1 MPKFATSRLSPWLA
15 SFFCA
20 TLLFSCQLSTSVN
33 EENEGEYDGPEE
45 AIRQEI
51 EMTRELSTGRVP
63 WQKLLTAK
71 LATEEAKEV
80 SRQFRLSALNWE
92 ERGPNADVV
101 GAGNGNTRANGGI
114 TAGRVRALMVDSLD
128 PAKKT
133 VFAGSVSGGL
143 WKTTDITA
151 TPAVWTIVNDFM
163 SNLAIAAICQDPR
176 PGFQQTMYLCT
187 GESYYNIDAV
197 QGVGVFKSTDGGA
210 TWNYLSSTSNYK
222 FGTRILC
229 DYLGNVYLATRPE
242 AGAPPGNAGLF
253 RSTDGGTS
261 WTNITPSGVSSTAVC
276 DLEITSTA
284 TQSRLHV
291 VTGIINAAQAYRY
304 TDDPATVSA
313 GSGWNAP
320 AVPFASFNNRA
331 EIAVSGNTLYA
342 LPANNSSQVTQVFK
356 STDGGAN
363 WAATTAAPPNTVS
376 NTPFANGQGWYDL
389 SVRINP
395 ANPNECIIG
404 GIDCARTLDGGE
416 TWQRIS
422 AWVGVSGQYVHAD
435 QHEIQWWD
443 GGNKLIFGCDGGVH
457 YSADKGTTIRDR
469 NTGLRI
475 KQFYSVAIHPTQ
487 TNYFLAGAQDNGV
500 HQLSSAGLGNSVEVT
515 GGDGAFVAI
524 DKDQPNYQFGS
535 YVYNTYRR
543 HVNSGNGAGWVTFQ
557 FPTTPQTRFINP
569 WDYDNT
575 NNIIYAG
582 YGAGDYFRWDDP
594 QTASTVGTAST
605 SIVTI
610 SQFGGQRPSA
620 IHVSPYTAHRVFF
633 GTGNGK
639 IVRVDQANTANPV
652 AVDITPAG
660 APGGY
665 TSCVVTGSS
674 DEVLMVV
681 YSNYSVQNVWVT
693 LNGGTTWTALDD
705 INGVNLPNMPVRWA
719 LFHPDSD
726 TKAFIATETGVWET
740 ELFNGT
746 NTVWEASPGMPN
758 VRVTMLKY
766 RATDRTLVASTY
778 GRGIWTSTVP
788 LPSGFTF
795 SSPAAATVDCPA
807 PQNMTITLGT
817 SATGG
822 FSGPITL
829 SATGNPSG
837 TNVNF
842 TANPVTPGQ
851 STIVVLNGTNTLAPG
866 TYNITVQ
873 GTATGAT
880 TQTRQL
886 TFTITSGP
894 APAIVSQ
901 PQPQSVCTGSLVSFS
916 VGASNVTYQW
926 QVSTDGGSTYTAISG
941 ATSSAYAISS
951 AAVSLSGNLYRCV
964 LTNSCGATATSEA
977 ALLSVSGVTA
987 ITASPQDLSV
997 CEGNSATFQVTAA
1010 GASLTYQWQLS
1021 TNGGASWSA
1030 ITGATAAQYIIS
1042 NTTTALNGNLYRC
1055 IVNGTCTPGT
1065 ATSQAA
1071 SITVVVPASIT
1082 SQPLSQLVCDGAA
1095 VSFSTTASGPSL
1107 LYQWQVNT
1115 GAGFVNITNAGVYA
1129 GATAAT
1135 LNIASAT
1142 PAMNGYQYRCLVSN
1156 AVCTSPA
1163 ITNSATLTVNTLPQ
1177 ISASPVSQT
1186 ICTGTNVAFSV
1197 TASGTGIGYQWQINT
1212 GAGFANITNGG
1223 VYSGATTATLS
1234 ITGATVALT
1243 GYQYRCVVAGTC
1255 SPAATSGVATLTV
1268 HAPVVIERSEPG
1280 AEVCAGANAS
1290 FTITAVS
1297 GPPISYQ
1304 WQVSTDGGTT
1314 WNNIAGATATSYS
1327 LSGVIAAMS
1336 GNRYR
1341 CQVWNSTCTTPV
1353 VSNASLLTVRVVPGI
1368 GLAAAPYTALLPGQ
1382 QTTLTATPS
1391 ATTGGVITT
1400 QWTYNGQLISAL
1412 NNTYVATVNGL
1423 GDYQASIR
1431 ETWPSGLFC
1440 SAISQVVA
1448 ITANVST
1455 RLFIFPS
1462 PNDGNFT
1469 VSYYNAGGGN
1479 TSRQLLI
1486 YDSKGA
1492 VVFKRAFPIGGPYT
1506 LLPVD
1511 LTNAARGIY
1520 YVVVGDAAGTKLI
1533 EGKVHVR

>member
-1 MPKFATSRLSPWLA
+1 MSKIATPRIVTVLA
-15 SFFCA
+15 CLLCV
-20 TLLFSCQLSTSVN
+20 TLFFSCQQPSSFL
-33 EENEGEYDGPEE
+33 EKEEGEYDGPEE

-51 EMTRELSTGRVP
+51 EMTRELSTGLVP

-71 LATEEAKEV
+71 LVTEDAKEV
-80 SRQFRLSALNWE
+80 SRQLRLSALSWE

-151 TPAVWTIVNDFM
+151 SPAVWTIVNDFM
-163 SNLAIAAICQDPR
+163 SNLAIASICQDPR

-187 GESYYNIDAV
+187 GESYYNIDAA

-210 TWNYLSSTSNYK
+210 TWNFLSSTSAYN

-229 DYLGNVYLATRPE
+229 DYLGNVYLGTR
-242 AGAPPGNAGLF
+242 AGLY
-253 RSTDGGTS
+253 RSTNGGTT
-261 WTNITPSGVSSTAVC
+261 WTNITPSTASSSAIC
-276 DLEITSTA
+276 DMEITSTA

-291 VTGIINAAQAYRY
+291 VTGIVNATQGYRY
-304 TDDPATVSA
+304 TDDPALVSS
-313 GSGWNAP
+313 GSGWNSP
-320 AVPFASFNNRA
+320 AFPFPSFNNRA
-331 EIAVSGNTLYA
+331 EIAVSGNILYA

-376 NTPFANGQGWYDL
+376 NTPFANGQAWYDL

-422 AWVGVSGQYVHAD
+422 AWVGTAGQYVHAD
-435 QHEIQWWD
+435 QHDIQWWD
-443 GGNKLIFGCDGGVH
+443 GCNKLIFGCDGGVH
-457 YSADKGTTIRDR
+457 YSSDKGTTIRDR
-469 NTGLRI
+469 NTGFRV

-487 TNYFLAGAQDNGV
+487 TNYFLAGDQDNGV
-500 HQLSSAGLGNSVEVT
+500 HQLNSAGLGNSVEVT

-524 DKDQPNYQFGS
+524 EMDQPNYQFGS
-535 YVYNTYRR
+535 YVYNTFSR
-543 HVNSGNGAGWVTFQ
+543 HVNNGVGAGWVTFQ

-575 NNIIYAG
+575 ANIIYAG
-582 YGAGDYFRWDDP
+582 YGAGNYFRWDDP
-594 QTASTVGTAST
+594 QTAANVGSSTT

-610 SQFGGQRPSA
+610 NEFSGQRPSA
-620 IHVSPYTAHRVFF
+620 IHVSPYTPHRVFF

-639 IVRVDQANTANPV
+639 VVRVDQANTASPV

-665 TSCVVTGSS
+665 ASCVVTGSS
-674 DEVLMVV
+674 DNVLMVV
-681 YSNYSVQNVWVT
+681 YSNYSIQNVWVT
-693 LNGGTTWTALDD
+693 LDGGATWSALDD
-705 INGVNLPNMPVRWA
+705 ANGTNLPNMPVRWA

-726 TKAFIATETGVWET
+726 TKAFLATETGVWET

-746 NTVWEASPGMPN
+746 GTVWEASPSMPN

-766 RATDRTLVASTY
+766 RSSDRTLVASTY
-778 GRGIWTSTVP
+778 GRGIWTTTVP
-788 LPSGFTF
+788 LPSGFSF
-795 SSPAAATVDCPA
+795 NSPSPAVVSCPA

-817 SATGG
+817 AATGG
-822 FSGPITL
+822 FNGPITL
-829 SATGNPSG
+829 SATGNPTG
-837 TNVNF
+837 TTVSF

-851 STIVVLNGTNTLAPG
+851 STIVVLNGTNALAPG
-866 TYNITVQ
+866 TYPVTIQ

-886 TFTITSGP
+886 TFTITNGP

-901 PQPQSVCTGSLVSFS
+901 PQPQSVCTGSPVSFS
-916 VGASNVTYQW
+916 VGASNVNYQW
-926 QVSTDGGSTYTAISG
+926 QVSTNGGSTYTNISG

-951 AAVSLSGNLYRCV
+951 AAVSQSGNLYRCE
-964 LTNSCGATATSEA
+964 LTNDCGATATSDA

-987 ITASPQDLSV
+987 VTNPPQDLSV
-997 CEGNSATFQVTAA
+997 CEGNPATFQVGAV

-1021 TNGGASWSA
+1021 TDGGTVWSA
-1030 ITGATAAQYIIS
+1030 IAGATSAQYVIS
-1042 NTTTALNGNLYRC
+1042 NATTALNGNRYRC
-1055 IVNGTCTPGT
+1055 VVSGTCTPGT

-1071 SITVVVPASIT
+1071 TLTVVVPATII
-1082 SQPLSQLVCDGAA
+1082 SQPLSQVVCDGAA
-1095 VSFSTTASGPSL
+1095 VSFSTTATGPELLYQWQVNTGAGYVNITNTGIYSGATAATLSISTTTTAMSGYQYRCLVSNAVCTVAAITNGATLTVNALPQISASPTSQTICTGSTISFAVTASGTAIA
-1107 LYQWQVNT
+1107 YQWQVNT
-1115 GAGFVNITNAGVYA
+1115 GAGFVNIA
-1129 GATAAT
+1129 
-1135 LNIASAT
+1135 
-1142 PAMNGYQYRCLVSN
+1142 
-1156 AVCTSPA
+1156 
-1163 ITNSATLTVNTLPQ
+1163 
-1177 ISASPVSQT
+1177 
-1186 ICTGTNVAFSV
+1186 
-1197 TASGTGIGYQWQINT
+1197 
-1212 GAGFANITNGG
+1212 NGG
-1223 VYSGATTATLS
+1223 IYSGATTANLTL
-1234 ITGATVALT
+1234 TGVTISLS
-1243 GYQYRCVVAGTC
+1243 GYQYRCVVSGTC
-1255 SPAATSGVATLTV
+1255 TPVATSGAATLTV
-1268 HAPVVIERSEPG
+1268 HAPVVIERSAPG
-1280 AEVCAGANAS
+1280 AEICAGANAS

-1297 GPPISYQ
+1297 GPPINYQ
-1304 WQVSTDGGTT
+1304 WQVSTDGGSS
-1314 WNNIAGATATSYS
+1314 WNNIAGATAPTYA

-1341 CQVWNSTCTTPV
+1341 CLVWNSTCTTPV
-1353 VSNASLLTVRVVPGI
+1353 VSNTSLLTVRVVPGI
-1368 GLAAAPYTALLPGQ
+1368 GLTAAPLTSLLPGQ

-1400 QWTYNGQLISAL
+1400 QWTYNGQPLSPL

-1440 SAISQVVA
+1440 SALSQVVN

-1469 VSYYNAGGGN
+1469 VSYYNAGGAN
-1479 TSRQLLI
+1479 SSRQLLI
-1486 YDSKGA
+1486 YDAKGS

-1511 LTNAARGIY
+1511 LSNAARGIY
-1520 YVVVGDAAGTKLI
+1520 YVVVGDAVGNKLI